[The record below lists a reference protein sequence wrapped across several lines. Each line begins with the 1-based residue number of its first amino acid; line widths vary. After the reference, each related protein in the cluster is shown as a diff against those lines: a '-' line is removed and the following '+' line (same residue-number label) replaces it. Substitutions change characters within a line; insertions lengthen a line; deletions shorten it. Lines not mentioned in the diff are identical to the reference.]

1 MLKDRKSWAWAA
13 FAAYGLLMLWL
24 LFGQRLGQN
33 AGNLNLELFDTL
45 WRYIWVLKYSAD
57 PAIRLHAVI
66 NLAGNVVMF
75 VPLGFLVPCL
85 WGKMGKFGWHF
96 LTMTGAIVTIE
107 LLQLLSRLGT
117 CDVDDLLLNLVG
129 TTMGFV
135 LYKLWKRLL
144 QL

>member
-1 MLKDRKSWAWAA
+1 M
-13 FAAYGLLMLWL
+13 LLM
-24 LFGQRLGQN
+24 
-33 AGNLNLELFDTL
+33 
-45 WRYIWVLKYSAD
+45 D
-57 PAIRLHAVI
+57 P
-66 NLAGNVVMF
+66 
-75 VPLGFLVPCL
+75 
-85 WGKMGKFGWHF
+85 
-96 LTMTGAIVTIE
+96 IE